1 MDEKQVQ
8 MLQMQQKMDEKQ
20 EQMLQMQKQALDRL
34 AVIQSRVQAVLTQTY
49 ELHEYPIPRLFIVLP
64 KASRHQ
70 DKLLNP
76 FSEQFRLYF
85 LCECG
90 SHTMSEGTKIPHEI
104 HLAKHEGYDLSRPN
118 EFFEKYGSYV
128 LTLMQMIKYGI
139 TIAGVIVPSLAHFKI
154 AEGVEA
160 VEGRLKFV
168 KENLGSL
175 VDSTINFIEDQQQN
189 NKSGVDAAEE
199 QTRVDEL
206 DVLEGADLRQLE
218 SYLKVQDEG
227 RALGNLYRIV
237 TEEGHVKWVC
247 IDHYRENYRESAVQ
261 QLRDVVEVNF
271 GTFIEE
277 QGKVKINLMSAP
289 QAKQFYEAL
298 VKARRI
304 HELTVKLWW
313 EMTLEDHRKLRAAI
327 TNANVACLK
336 MKRFSSKKPTL
347 DFINR
352 NRRFDPIMELLSDGR
367 LQAVTLQGSEDFFSR
382 ISSSSIRP
390 APRLRIL
397 YMQPIHLEDAASR
410 TTFVRLLQNCPNL
423 TKLQL
428 GTKELG
434 TIFDTVM
441 HNIEH
446 LPNLKVLELRSPKDH
461 IIIDLLKSEVQG
473 AWAELSN
480 SWTYDPLHQLFLRK
494 GLLTRLTIT
503 SAAIDQA
510 KELLPEILCR
520 NPRLLEIKLS
530 CPCARFLDMLDLII
544 SARKRGR
551 AKGYVYAPLRLD
563 FATHFGGT
571 ADDRIISSVHLSKES
586 DVVDMSTDI
595 KLGDG
600 WRPDQDYLS
609 SLINRYGWSINILNA
624 LSGILSDDIAQ
635 QLDKSTEEK
644 GSRITTL
651 MLDAYNL
658 SFVGLECMARVMDRS
673 SYLQEFQLH
682 LQNTLVDDAVEN
694 RLLHRHKE
702 ALTVLRTPVASDD
715 SHIPWLAKT
724 LSRHDVRRLKILH
737 FMACY
742 SKAIFPQEYVPWLAA
757 MVSSPN
763 DPSVQKSPLPQSLEN
778 PQVLPSA
785 EAAADTPTAWEPLQ
799 MFGLSGFSL
808 EPEDWK
814 AIIEALD
821 FSRLKRLY
829 VSRSNFSIEQFK
841 TLVDC
846 IPDDSSDVPL
856 EHFYFYGSTL
866 SKQIMSSEMQQQRK
880 TLCEKVPQIKLFF
893 G

>member
-1 MDEKQVQ
+1 
-8 MLQMQQKMDEKQ
+8 
-20 EQMLQMQKQALDRL
+20 
-34 AVIQSRVQAVLTQTY
+34 
-49 ELHEYPIPRLFIVLP
+49 
-64 KASRHQ
+64 
-70 DKLLNP
+70 
-76 FSEQFRLYF
+76 
-85 LCECG
+85 
-90 SHTMSEGTKIPHEI
+90 
-104 HLAKHEGYDLSRPN
+104 
-118 EFFEKYGSYV
+118 
-128 LTLMQMIKYGI
+128 
-139 TIAGVIVPSLAHFKI
+139 
-154 AEGVEA
+154 
-160 VEGRLKFV
+160 
-168 KENLGSL
+168 
-175 VDSTINFIEDQQQN
+175 
-189 NKSGVDAAEE
+189 
-199 QTRVDEL
+199 
-206 DVLEGADLRQLE
+206 
-218 SYLKVQDEG
+218 
-227 RALGNLYRIV
+227 
-237 TEEGHVKWVC
+237 
-247 IDHYRENYRESAVQ
+247 
-261 QLRDVVEVNF
+261 
-271 GTFIEE
+271 
-277 QGKVKINLMSAP
+277 
-289 QAKQFYEAL
+289 AKQFYEAL

-586 DVVDMSTDI
+586 DVLDMSTEI
-595 KLGDG
+595 EL
-600 WRPDQDYLS
+600 RQPDQDYLS
-609 SLINRYGWSINILNA
+609 SLINRYGWSINILDT
-624 LSGILSDDIAQ
+624 LSGKFGDDFAQ

-644 GSRITTL
+644 GSRITSL
-651 MLDAYNL
+651 MLDARRL
-658 SFVGLECMARVMDRS
+658 SSVGLECMDRVIDRS
-673 SYLQEFQLH
+673 IYLEEFQFH
-682 LQNTLVDDAVEN
+682 AGNPLVDDAAES
-694 RLLHRHKE
+694 RLLHRYRE
-702 ALTVLRTPVASDD
+702 VLTALKVQVASHG

-724 LSRHDVRRLKILH
+724 FLSRHDVRRLKNLH
-737 FMACY
+737 FMGWFN
-742 SKAIFPQEYVPWLAA
+742 KVIFPQEYVPWLAA

-763 DPSVQKSPLPQSLEN
+763 DPSNHESSLSQSLEN
-778 PQVLPSA
+778 PQAPPSTESA
-785 EAAADTPTAWEPLQ
+785 VDTSTAWEPLQ
-799 MFGLSGFSL
+799 EFELSGFSL

-814 AIIEALD
+814 IIIEALD
-821 FSRLKRLY
+821 FSRLKTLD
-829 VSRSNFSIEQFK
+829 VSYSNFSIEQFK

-846 IPDDSSDVPL
+846 IPDDGSGVPL
-856 EHFYFYGSTL
+856 RCIAFNESAL
-866 SKQIMSSEMQQQRK
+866 SEQRMSSEMRQLRE
-880 TLCEKVPQIKLFF
+880 TLNEKAPQIKL
-893 G
+893 